1 MRDQVPLWI
10 LFTLIGFSIGV
21 VAQDNGALRFF
32 ESVLS
37 TTWFNVLISLL
48 VGFYIALVTYRYQQ
62 FKSDQ
67 ERMGDSIR
75 AAFRYSYHVK
85 ISTGQTFYDL
95 ETKKIE
101 RLGVLQNLSYTQR
114 AWFRKDYC
122 SQAKQLGAIAN
133 CKILRIR
140 ANAKDFER
148 FDKVGFKQWGSFDK
162 WVESYVEQVL
172 DIGVPHSILLPLPL
186 PSIKVKYTTI
196 DEFF

>member
-21 VAQDNGALRFF
+21 VVQDNGALRFF
-32 ESVLS
+32 EDVLS

-67 ERMGDSIR
+67 ERIIDSIR
-75 AAFRYSYHVK
+75 EAFRYRYHANL
-85 ISTGQTFYDL
+85 STGKTYYIL

-101 RLGVLQNLSYTQR
+101 RLGILQVLSYTHR
-114 AWFRKDYC
+114 AWLRKGYS
-122 SQAKQLGAIAN
+122 SQAAQLGTVAS

-140 ANAKDFER
+140 ANAGDFASFNR
-148 FDKVGFKQWGSFDK
+148 VGFRRWGSFEK
-162 WVESYVEQVL
+162 WVESYVEQAL
-172 DIGVPHSILLPLPL
+172 DIGVPHSILLPWPL
-186 PSIKVKYTTI
+186 PSIKVEFRTI